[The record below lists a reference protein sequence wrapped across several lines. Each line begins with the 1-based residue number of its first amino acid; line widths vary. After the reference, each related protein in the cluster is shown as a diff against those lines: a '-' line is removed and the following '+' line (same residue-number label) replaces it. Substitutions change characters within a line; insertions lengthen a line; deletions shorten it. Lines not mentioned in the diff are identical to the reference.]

1 MDQTRPGVIE
11 DSIFKTLDCSL
22 SLTSSIGKYYDH
34 QNHSLL
40 SFAFLLDLL
49 DLYLLRSGFSI
60 ALLELSITG
69 FDCDELS
76 TFFTSFISTSSFP
89 VPLLYHL
96 SYIIFHFTSL
106 SSITL
111 FAIDIIRATSLFIKK
126 FMGSSILSAFWF
138 SKKESRT
145 NLVVSSL
152 GSERVA
158 PPPLKSSS
166 SRSLSLS
173 REQRE
178 FKKLSIFSFAFLL
191 EHSFLF

>member
-69 FDCDELS
+69 LDCDELS

-89 VPLLYHL
+89 VPLLCL
-96 SYIIFHFTSL
+96 
-106 SSITL
+106 SITL